1 MPRDAKPTVREKALK
16 KARAHLQPDKLAG
29 LPAEQQRDIEEVVR
43 RLTAAYQSEMRRL
56 GRDHSRNSRRAVGV
70 LKSSESG

>member
-1 MPRDAKPTVREKALK
+1 MQLASSFVPRDAKPTVLKKALN
-16 KARAHLQPDKLAG
+16 KARAHLQLDKLAG

-56 GRDHSRNSRRAVGV
+56 GR
-70 LKSSESG
+70 